1 MSKRKPNN
9 IRQSDWDAVDSPE
22 LSDVMLKQ
30 LKPARGP
37 GRPRALN
44 PKQSVTLRL
53 DRDVVSHFKATG
65 TGWQTRINATLKAA
79 AGGGAMTKNDRYVV
93 KHGDGWAVKAPGAS
107 RASAV
112 APTQKQAEARAKEIV
127 RKQGGGEVRIQGRD
141 GKIRDSDTVRKGRD
155 PNPPRDKKH

>member
-1 MSKRKPNN
+1 MPKRKPNN

-22 LSDVMLKQ
+22 LSDALIKQ
-30 LKPARGP
+30 MKPARGP

-53 DRDVVSHFKATG
+53 DREVVSHFKATG
-65 TGWQTRINATLKAA
+65 AGWQTRINATLKTA
-79 AGGGAMTKNDRYVV
+79 AGGGSNKGDRYVV

-107 RASAV
+107 RASAITS
-112 APTQKQAEARAKEIV
+112 TQKQAEARAKEIV

-155 PNPPRDKKH
+155 PLPPRDKKH